1 MFVENIKL
9 PPLTRTSTWYFIE
22 YALSGFAKFGEVLFI
37 YLSSREQFHPSS
49 EPIDRKRSSLQSS
62 LSLLSMA
69 SSPKVKTPPATPQAI
84 NKFFEEQM
92 QSSVPTQH
100 RMAHMINGTLDSA
113 NIAPMGGAS
122 PRSPSYWI
130 RPATDSALETRSD
143 CVAF

>member
-1 MFVENIKL
+1 
-9 PPLTRTSTWYFIE
+9 
-22 YALSGFAKFGEVLFI
+22 
-37 YLSSREQFHPSS
+37 
-49 EPIDRKRSSLQSS
+49 
-62 LSLLSMA
+62 MA

-122 PRSPSYWI
+122 PRSPSYCI

>member
-1 MFVENIKL
+1 MSGARL
-9 PPLTRTSTWYFIE
+9 RSLLA
-22 YALSGFAKFGEVLFI
+22 ALERVQGE
-37 YLSSREQFHPSS
+37 HGCKNAPHM
-49 EPIDRKRSSLQSS
+49 
-62 LSLLSMA
+62 LLSMA

-122 PRSPSYWI
+122 PRSPSYCI